1 MAHSLQRFLLNLTST
16 LIDLVQHPSHLLPL
30 LAGFWSSVKSTSHH
44 YWTGTK
50 LLAAD
55 VRTAYRLARKTT
67 RGHTLTRRERRQ
79 LQRTTTDL
87 IRLVPFSI
95 FVVVPFMEL
104 LLPLALKLFPSLL
117 PSTFQ
122 DAHKKEEQLKREL
135 QLRLNVASFLQDTVE
150 SMAKPHAHTDASTT
164 DSPLHAPAHQLLSM
178 LKAAR
183 SGQRLTTGELVSVA
197 KLFDDAITFDNL
209 TADQLRM
216 VCRYLRLQVVGG
228 EGVMRY
234 AIHLKMQ
241 RVHRDDELIKA
252 EGMDRMSD
260 EELRA
265 ACRARG
271 MRDFGLTREGYMRN
285 LQQWL
290 DLSLDKK
297 IPDSLLL
304 LSRAMSIS
312 EEPATHT
319 HLHPYLRWQPRCSW
333 VDSSSSLCRLCAGRL
348 QRTSPVR

>member
-1 MAHSLQRFLLNLTST
+1 MAHSLQRFLLSLTST
-16 LIDLVQHPSHLLPL
+16 FIDLVQHPSHLLPL
-30 LAGFWSSVKSTSHH
+30 LSRSWSSIKSGAHH
-44 YWTGTK
+44 YWTGTR
-50 LLAAD
+50 LLGAD

-67 RGHTLTRRERRQ
+67 RGHSLTRRERRQ

-104 LLPLALKLFPSLL
+104 LLPLALKLFPNLL

-150 SMAKPHAHTDASTT
+150 SMAKQHVPASSNSSSSTSPSSSS
-164 DSPLHAPAHQLLSM
+164 SPLHAPAHQLLSM

-183 SGQRLTTGELVSVA
+183 GGQRLSTEQLVSVA

-209 TADQLRM
+209 TAEQLRM

-234 AIHLKMQ
+234 AIQLKMHL
-241 RVHRDDELIKA
+241 VHRDDELIKA
-252 EGMDRMSD
+252 EGMERMTD

-285 LQQWL
+285 MQQWL
-290 DLSLDKK
+290 DLSLDKQ

-312 EEPATHT
+312 EE
-319 HLHPYLRWQPRCSW
+319 S
-333 VDSSSSLCRLCAGRL
+333 AGDAL
-348 QRTSPVR
+348 AVCC